1 MPTWGLGYGGPMNDQ
16 QIEDVINYLLSIQVG
31 LPEEVAAEIALG
43 DGSSEGSF
51 SRLITFAA
59 AH

>member
-16 QIEDVINYLLSIQVG
+16 QIEDVINYLISIQQG
-31 LPEEVAAEIALG
+31 LPKEASAELALG
-43 DGSSEGSF
+43 TAPGPF